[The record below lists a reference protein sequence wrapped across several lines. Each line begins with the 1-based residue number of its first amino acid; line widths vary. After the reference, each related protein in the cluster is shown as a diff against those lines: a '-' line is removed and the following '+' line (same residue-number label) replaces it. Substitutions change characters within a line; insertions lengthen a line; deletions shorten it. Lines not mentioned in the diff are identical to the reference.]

1 MGHYYQKGEIQ
12 DIADYIGDSLA
23 LAQIAAKTDA
33 DILVMCGVHFMGE
46 TAKVLCPDKKV
57 LVPDLNAGCSLADSC
72 PADKFAEF
80 VKAHPGYTVISYVNT
95 TAAVKAVTDVVVTS
109 TNAKQIV
116 ESFPKDEKIILA
128 RIVTWE
134 IISIRL
140 QDVKCCCGTELA
152 MCMNSFRWRRL

>member
-1 MGHYYQKGEIQ
+1 MNREEWVNKGFVDESVDKSIDLKAAINELKKEKNAVILGHYYQKGEIQ

-80 VKAHPGYTVISYVNT
+80 VKAHPGLSLIH
-95 TAAVKAVTDVVVTS
+95 
-109 TNAKQIV
+109 I
-116 ESFPKDEKIILA
+116 
-128 RIVTWE
+128 
-134 IISIRL
+134 
-140 QDVKCCCGTELA
+140 
-152 MCMNSFRWRRL
+152 